1 MSSTT
6 IIKDTDNGFW
16 AGCKNA
22 ISSPVFHLL
31 ISCLVIVL
39 VFIHPPTIFSGDT
52 DTARN
57 YLNTIVSSLSTIL
70 ALCISIILVAI
81 QMTASNYTHRVLDF
95 FVRLPY
101 NVSLFLIYLVTIM
114 HSFFLM
120 AKIQD
125 PVKDPLPPR
134 LRPEMS
140 ADLVLVVICFLS
152 LLIYMYAVIQL
163 LKPERIIELIL
174 RDYQR
179 AALTGRWQAA
189 LENVE
194 QICDIAKRAASVSD
208 SVTGMTCLEALL
220 KIAAMLPLPE
230 DENDP
235 MLNVHQSLLDQLG
248 EIVGV
253 AIKEKE
259 TGLLQAVLGALY
271 TQGCIYINGHSWV
284 VAELVIKAYRD
295 LVFSHLFPDGQV
307 YNTQSVAERLYR
319 LAAEA
324 ARHGLR
330 GRQFSLR
337 TWKIILTIGENACRL
352 ETGLL
357 ALVPG
362 FLMSREIPELFSV
375 LSNNKDE
382 LSQGLTTYFEL
393 FKACA
398 KDALQTEVAR
408 FAEWWN
414 EHLSSNPA
422 YEPGQALA
430 WFIAQH
436 VERPDLSKTI
446 LRMFGKRPEEF
457 DLSFVKASVNARLLF
472 DGASWETFGI

>member
-1 MSSTT
+1 MNFRS
-6 IIKDTDNGFW
+6 
-16 AGCKNA
+16 A
-22 ISSPVFHLL
+22 ISSWVFHLL
-31 ISCLVIVL
+31 ISSFVIVI
-39 VFIHPPTIFSGDT
+39 VFVHPPAIFSGDT

-120 AKIQD
+120 SKIKD
-125 PVKDPLPPR
+125 PVKDPLPPS

-163 LKPERIIELIL
+163 LKPERIIELVL
-174 RDYQR
+174 RDYER
-179 AALTGRWQAA
+179 AAADGRWKAA

-208 SVTGMTCLEALL
+208 SVTGMTCLEAML
-220 KIAAMLPLPE
+220 KVAEKLPLPE
-230 DENDP
+230 NEDDP
-235 MLNVHQSLLDQLG
+235 MLEVHQSLLDQLG

-271 TQGCIYINGHSWV
+271 AQGYIYINGHAWI

-295 LVFSHLFPDGQV
+295 LVFSHLLPEGLV
-307 YNTQSVAERLYR
+307 YNVQSVAERLYR
-319 LAAEA
+319 LAAHA
-324 ARHGLR
+324 ARHQLR

-337 TWKIILTIGENACRL
+337 TWRIILTIGEHAFRL
-352 ETGLL
+352 ESGLP

-362 FLMSREIPELFSV
+362 LLMAREIPDLFYT
-375 LSNNKDE
+375 LSDDE
-382 LSQGLTTYFEL
+382 EQLAQGLTTYFEL

-398 KDALQTEVAR
+398 KGALQTDIAR
-408 FAEWWN
+408 LFGWWN
-414 EHLSSNPA
+414 EHLAETAA
-422 YEPGQALA
+422 YQPGQTLA
-430 WFIAQH
+430 WFMAHH
-436 VERPDLSKTI
+436 VERPDLAKTI
-446 LRMFGKRPEEF
+446 LLLFNKTPGEF
-457 DLSFVKASVNARLLF
+457 ELDFATACVNARQLF
-472 DGASWETFGI
+472 DGETWQTLQA

>member
-1 MSSTT
+1 MNVLFG
-6 IIKDTDNGFW
+6 KRGGLEMNFKG
-16 AGCKNA
+16 A
-22 ISSPVFHLL
+22 ISSWEFHLL
-31 ISCLVIVL
+31 ISSLVIVL
-39 VFIHPPTIFSGDT
+39 VFVHPPAIFSGDT

-120 AKIQD
+120 SKIQD
-125 PVKDPLPPR
+125 PLKDPLPPR

-163 LKPERIIELIL
+163 LKPERIIELVL
-174 RDYQR
+174 RDYKR
-179 AALTGRWQAA
+179 AAAEGRWQAA

-208 SVTGMTCLEALL
+208 SVTGMICLESLL
-220 KIAAMLPLPE
+220 HVAEKLPLPE
-230 DENDP
+230 NEDDP
-235 MLNVHQSLLDQLG
+235 MLGVHQSLLDQLG

-259 TGLLQAVLGALY
+259 TGVLQAVLGALY
-271 TQGCIYINGHSWV
+271 TQGYIYINGHAWIA
-284 VAELVIKAYRD
+284 AELVIKAYRD
-295 LVFSHLFPDGQV
+295 LVFSHLMPEGLV
-307 YNTQSVAERLYR
+307 YNIQSVAERLYR
-319 LAAEA
+319 LAAHA
-324 ARHGLR
+324 ARHQLR

-337 TWKIILTIGENACRL
+337 TWRIILAIGENAFRL
-352 ETGLL
+352 ESGLP

-362 FLMSREIPELFSV
+362 FLMAREIPDLFYT
-375 LSNNKDE
+375 LGDNE
-382 LSQGLTTYFEL
+382 EQLAEGLTTYFEL

-398 KDALQTEVAR
+398 KGALQTDVAR
-408 FAEWWN
+408 LFTWWDG
-414 EHLSSNPA
+414 HLSETDA
-422 YEPGQALA
+422 YEPGHTLA
-430 WFIAQH
+430 WLIACH
-436 VERPDLSKTI
+436 VERKDLAKTI
-446 LRMFGKRPEEF
+446 LLVCDKQPQELELEF
-457 DLSFVKASVNARLLF
+457 VTAFVNARQLF
-472 DGASWETFGI
+472 DGESWQDLHI